1 MNQLFYKNYIVKWL
15 NKPINNNEIMFDF
28 VLDMFEEIQIELAN
42 NSLPL
47 SQDPDTFLINFIDF
61 LYHNSNTEL
70 RL

>member
-1 MNQLFYKNYIVKWL
+1 MHPLFYKNYIIRWL

-42 NSLPL
+42 NNLSLR
-47 SQDPDTFLINFIDF
+47 QDPNTFLINFIDF